1 VKVLLHIFTQG
12 ERKC

>member
-1 VKVLLHIFTQG
+1 VKVFLHIFTQG